1 MKRWHEWFR
10 KVISLILLVEGVRV
24 NSDCS
29 IGEERMFAR
38 FEMTSNDCSTLCT
51 KCTSTCG
58 PRIGVWWA
66 SFEEFTALCNRE
78 SAIVRKKA
86 LIPNYVVQGSR
97 MNTPAGVTVTPSS
110 EKGFVLRCEIVGVC
124 NSVTI
129 AVTSNRLDFF
139 THFPV
144 SSMDVDCLLQL

>member
-1 MKRWHEWFR
+1 MFRSICVKCWHELFR
-10 KVISLILLVEGVRV
+10 KVISLILRVESVRV

-51 KCTSTCG
+51 KRASTG
-58 PRIGVWWA
+58 RPRIGIWRA

-86 LIPNYVVQGSR
+86 LIPNYVVQWSR
-97 MNTPAGVTVTPSS
+97 MNPPAGVTVTPSPAQMGTALVAKMK
-110 EKGFVLRCEIVGVC
+110 EANL
-124 NSVTI
+124 
-129 AVTSNRLDFF
+129 A
-139 THFPV
+139 
-144 SSMDVDCLLQL
+144 